1 MELEAI
7 GERARLETQQG
18 ITRISKEEIK
28 AKCQLKQR
36 KNRGEGNLRY
46 WFPKR
51 FHVVDE
57 IER

>member
-1 MELEAI
+1 MKLEAI
-7 GERARLETQQG
+7 GERARVETQHG

-36 KNRGEGNLRY
+36 KNQGEGNPRY

-51 FHVVDE
+51 LHVVDE
-57 IER
+57 IEG